1 MKKFFNWLIKIF
13 KKSGGSKVDIKKDQI
28 TTINMDSTTNVL
40 LVEIIK
46 ELKEMN
52 KLFVRY
58 ELKLEDHNQRITK
71 LEMEK

>member
-1 MKKFFNWLIKIF
+1 MKKFFNWIIKIF